1 MRTARLL
8 LLILFCATPWAVP
21 AALAA
26 EKFELPAF
34 PLPAL
39 VREGGAAVEISTTRL
54 LRELHRG
61 GVRGSGN
68 LETVDAEYGLL
79 RSDSLDTL
87 AGWLEG
93 ACRAV
98 GFDLAQARVQPYDGS
113 VHARLLNMATAIAT
127 LQVQNSSRLAVPIG
141 VLICERR
148 EKWGDL
154 PADGERDAYVIF
166 ATEAGIMVYD
176 PPTRQLSKLSDFPNR
191 EKIVRIRF

>member
-1 MRTARLL
+1 MRCARFIFLALL
-8 LLILFCATPWAVP
+8 F
-21 AALAA
+21 AAPLVAQPTGSR
-26 EKFELPAF
+26 FELPAF

-79 RSDSLDTL
+79 RSDSLDKL

-93 ACRAV
+93 ACKSV
-98 GFDLAQARVQPYDGS
+98 GFDIEKARAQPYDGS
-113 VHARLLNMATAIAT
+113 VHARLLNMATGIAT
-127 LQVQNSSRLAVPIG
+127 LQADGSRLAIPIG
-141 VLICERR
+141 ILVCERR

-154 PADGERDAYVIF
+154 PGDGARDAYVAF
-166 ATEAGIMVYD
+166 VTEAGVMVYD
-176 PPTRQLSKLSDFPNR
+176 PPTRQLAKLSDFPNR
-191 EKIVRIRF
+191 DKIVRVRF